1 MSENSKT
8 DVLPVGAGIM
18 SATPGALLRLVEP
31 DWSITLVERLDAAA
45 AESSDPW
52 NNAEPRLFEQVWA
65 HGTTVLGL
73 DRNVGSAVV

>member
-1 MSENSKT
+1 MAENNKT
-8 DVLPVGAGIM
+8 DVLLVGAGIM
-18 SATPGALLRLVEP
+18 SATLGAPLRLVEP
-31 DWSITLVERLDAAA
+31 DWSITLVESLAAAA

-73 DRNVGSAVV
+73 DRNVGSGVG